1 MDLRKAINSI
11 ENSPLE
17 LFKAKFYIDES
28 GNDYNASDMEKV
40 KTIDR
45 FTSKKYKQVFSVLGN
60 EQTNDYW
67 MDVMVYIDYD
77 YYKDPN
83 QEYEIVGEKDVAG
96 GYFLGN
102 EYNDE
107 LRTRNAVKSL
117 SVKTDKDNLDL
128 YEMWQIF
135 GVGANM
141 TFEDFVSF
149 IKELISISSVKADLI
164 DGEKNFYNSN
174 NAMITKMRK
183 DFFKYA
189 NIDSFIS
196 FLLF

>member
-77 YYKDPN
+77 YYYVQNK
-83 QEYEIVGEKDVAG
+83 
-96 GYFLGN
+96 
-102 EYNDE
+102 
-107 LRTRNAVKSL
+107 
-117 SVKTDKDNLDL
+117 
-128 YEMWQIF
+128 
-135 GVGANM
+135 
-141 TFEDFVSF
+141 
-149 IKELISISSVKADLI
+149 
-164 DGEKNFYNSN
+164 
-174 NAMITKMRK
+174 
-183 DFFKYA
+183 
-189 NIDSFIS
+189 
-196 FLLF
+196 